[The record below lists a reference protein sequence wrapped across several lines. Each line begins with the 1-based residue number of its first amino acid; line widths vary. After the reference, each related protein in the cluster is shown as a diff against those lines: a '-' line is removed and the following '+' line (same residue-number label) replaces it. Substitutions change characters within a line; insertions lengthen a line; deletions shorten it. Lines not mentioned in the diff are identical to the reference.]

1 MLPLGRHRERTIELG
16 EVVVEEV
23 VDQVGRESHE
33 VRGEH
38 QRDDCATDPQRR
50 RPLQHRSD
58 SEDITSGPVYRFT
71 PLM

>member
-50 RPLQHRSD
+50 RPL
-58 SEDITSGPVYRFT
+58 
-71 PLM
+71 